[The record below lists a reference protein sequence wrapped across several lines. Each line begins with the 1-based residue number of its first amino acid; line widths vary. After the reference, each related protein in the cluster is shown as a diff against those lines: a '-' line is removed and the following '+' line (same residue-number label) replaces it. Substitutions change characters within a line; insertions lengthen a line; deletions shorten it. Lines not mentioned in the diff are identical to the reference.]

1 MATDHAG
8 PASAYRIVIHR
19 LFMPFRQ
26 EKTAV
31 AAITAFYQAVPACL
45 WLTDPGG
52 HAPHAAPALPK
63 NKKVTHRQ
71 SRWFFICAC
80 KALLPAAP

>member
-1 MATDHAG
+1 MAADHAG

-52 HAPHAAPALPK
+52 HAPHAAPAQKQKRPPPK
-63 NKKVTHRQ
+63 ERPDVLKD
-71 SRWFFICAC
+71 SD
-80 KALLPAAP
+80 

>member
-63 NKKVTHRQ
+63 NKKGR
-71 SRWFFICAC
+71 
-80 KALLPAAP
+80 PEGAAGRAEGSD